1 MQKMEVRV
9 SKLVIYYYISIAIL
23 TLFLSIFLMLKWG
36 KMFLIFGVI
45 LSIALFTYS
54 QFLKSKV
61 IYVSEVDA
69 NFKCWFISKSI
80 RQIESI
86 DVMGFWV
93 LNHICIVGRG
103 GSVIKL
109 KFVDNLKEVSSLALA
124 KN

>member
-1 MQKMEVRV
+1 MEVRV

-36 KMFLIFGVI
+36 KMFLILGVI

-124 KN
+124 KH